1 MQVNVWAVPRGK
13 LMPRILV
20 FGKNG
25 QLASCLAMCGD
36 ETPNTELFFVGR
48 DQCDLEDVHQI
59 APLIDRVQP
68 DVVINAAAYTA
79 VDLAEEQRDIAFKV
93 NRDAVRAMAEALAK
107 RAVPLIHVSTDY
119 VFDGQGSTPYA
130 EQDPVSPLGVY
141 GASKFAGEDA
151 VRETLDKHLIIRTSW
166 VFSQFGKNFVK
177 TMLNLM
183 EQRDEIRVVNDQ
195 TGCPTSAHDL
205 AGAILKLS
213 GLVVAKD
220 FDKFGTYHL
229 SSGQSQTWFE
239 FANRIQKVASHVW
252 GDDWKGK
259 DCRITP
265 VPSSEYPTVAKRPGY
280 SVMSSQRF
288 VGSFG
293 IQLPTVEESLSAV
306 IENLRREKSDA

>member
-1 MQVNVWAVPRGK
+1 M
-13 LMPRILV
+13 
-20 FGKNG
+20 
-25 QLASCLAMCGD
+25 
-36 ETPNTELFFVGR
+36 
-48 DQCDLEDVHQI
+48 
-59 APLIDRVQP
+59 QP
-68 DVVINAAAYTA
+68 DVVVNAAAYTA
-79 VDLAEEQRDIAFKV
+79 VDLAEEQADVAFKV

-107 RAVPLIHVSTDY
+107 RSVPLIHVSTDY
-119 VFDGQGSTPYA
+119 VFDGQASKPYT

-141 GASKFAGEDA
+141 GESKYAGEVA
-151 VRETLDKHLIIRTSW
+151 VREANEKHLIIRTSW

-205 AGAILKLS
+205 AWAIIKLS

-220 FDKFGTYHL
+220 FDQFSTYHL